1 MRRILIA
8 GGIAQAASASS
19 LLAQNILAPVLMGA
33 ESYGQAVA
41 LVVLPFLSQGLLEP
55 MVNGAAIAAEGR
67 HERMEILRRS
77 AKHLSICAP
86 VIAVASLLYGV
97 TRHASPVQS
106 GLLVLFVGLVLINTG
121 LRAIAF
127 AGMRLRI
134 LAAHQLAALAATFFA
149 LPLLWLSDVSGYLA
163 MLCLVQLAV
172 LFVLLWDQ
180 DVRQTAKT
188 LLRTN
193 QQTGH
198 ATPPLG
204 SVYLA
209 NLSPR
214 VTQLSLGPGMLML
227 ASFQLGAVQ
236 IAEFR
241 ILQTLSGA
249 IGYALPV
256 NAPLMQAIARR
267 TSRSH
272 GPSMGTPI
280 LIAAATTATA
290 TAGVA
295 LWVIYPLIV
304 NHLLQLD
311 AASTQFRWL
320 APFAPLYGLAPLLGG
335 TLLGWGEKNFVLYF
349 NAIMAPSVI
358 ALGLTAGVGIGFAA
372 GCILF
377 ALGLG
382 WATLRVNHHDLE
394 TR

>member
-1 MRRILIA
+1 MRRTLIA
-8 GGIAQAASASS
+8 GGIVQAASASS
-19 LLAQNILAPVLMGA
+19 LLVQNILAPALMGA
-33 ESYGQAVA
+33 EAYGQAVA
-41 LVVLPFLSQGLLEP
+41 LVVLPFLAQGLLEP

-86 VIAVASLLYGV
+86 VIAAASLLYGV
-97 TRHASPVQS
+97 AQHASPVQS

-121 LRAIAF
+121 LRAIAL

-134 LAAHQLAALAATFFA
+134 LAAHQLAALAATFSA
-149 LPLLWLSDVSGYLA
+149 LPLLWLSNVSGYLA

-193 QQTGH
+193 QTGC
-198 ATPPLG
+198 PPLPLG
-204 SVYLA
+204 PVYLA

-214 VTQLSLGPGMLML
+214 VTQLALGPGMLML
-227 ASFQLGAVQ
+227 ASFQLDAVQ

-249 IGYALPV
+249 MSYALPI

-272 GPSMGTPI
+272 GPSMRTPI

-295 LWVIYPLIV
+295 SWVIYPLIV

-311 AASTQFRWL
+311 ATSTQFRWL
-320 APFAPLYGLAPLLGG
+320 APFAPLYALAPLLGG

-382 WATLRVNHHDLE
+382 WAMLRVNHHDLE